1 MLSTDLTIIAEYLG
15 WVAGIGGS
23 IIAIYKFG
31 KFFHKKLIKPILD
44 FFRAVDDSI
53 NILSKMDYE
62 FTSNGG
68 KSIKDAI
75 NRIELRQISQEHR
88 IRAILSHWPLAF
100 FESDSSG
107 ACVWVNKTYSRLT
120 GKSIEELRGNGWLN
134 VIAEEDR
141 EKVSKEWF
149 SSIDQ
154 QREFSLKYRII
165 TDTGKIIPVICHS
178 FLVYDKNNK
187 SSGSIGCLE
196 IIYDKDTVDVVD

>member
-1 MLSTDLTIIAEYLG
+1 MFATNFTIIAEYLG
-15 WVAGIGGS
+15 IIAGICGS
-23 IIAIYKFG
+23 LIGIYKFG
-31 KFFHKKLIKPILD
+31 KFLHKKFIKPIFN
-44 FFRAVDDSI
+44 FFEAVDNSI
-53 NILSKMDYE
+53 DILSKMDYE

-88 IRAILSHWPLAF
+88 IHAILSHWPLAF
-100 FESDSSG
+100 FESDSNG
-107 ACVWVNKTYSRLT
+107 MCIWVNKTYSRLT
-120 GKSIEELRGNGWLN
+120 GKSIDELRGNGWLN

-165 TDTGKIIPVICHS
+165 TATGKIIPVICHS
-178 FLVYDKNNK
+178 SLVYDKNNK

-196 IIYDKDTVDVVD
+196 NDKDTVDVVD